1 MNRLRYVNWLEG
13 EEKLRSREAAGS
25 KGATTGQKQA
35 GVGFSVRP
43 RAYLEFL
50 SVNGLFAEIRDLLAG
65 VDMDAAADLWGRSAA
80 IRQLIV
86 RTELPSQI
94 EQEIIAA
101 YEKLTQGSGGPG
113 CSLSVQSRVMVTA
126 AGQTAGRL
134 TEKFDP
140 YEDILGSEQLIV
152 YVKRCWARLWTPR
165 ALYCRQ
171 QLECPHLDVLPVV
184 TVAKIP
190 AKEAAIA

>member
-43 RAYLEFL
+43 RAYLAFL
-50 SVNGLFAEIRDLLAG
+50 SENGLCAEIRELLAG
-65 VDMDAAADLWGRSAA
+65 VDMDAAADLWGRCA
-80 IRQLIV
+80 
-86 RTELPSQI
+86 
-94 EQEIIAA
+94 
-101 YEKLTQGSGGPG
+101 
-113 CSLSVQSRVMVTA
+113 LSVQSRVMVTA

-140 YEDILGSEQLIV
+140 YEDIQGPEQLIV

-171 QLECPHLDVLPVV
+171 QMGCPHLDVLPVV